1 MRRTR
6 DRLRTGLVVRYAS
19 GELAVSGFVA
29 VTGLVLVFYMTDSL
43 GIPVALAGL
52 TITIAKLW
60 DVLVDPLIGSL
71 SDRALA
77 ATGSRR
83 GFMRVAI
90 IALPVFFV
98 VTFAVPDGLGPLVSA
113 AWVLVAFLLASTA
126 FSLFQVPYTVLPA
139 ELVAGYD
146 DRTRLISIRV
156 IGGAFAVLLLNAGGP
171 ALRSLAGDDVA
182 LGYILLAAGS
192 GFVFAI
198 GMAIVSGI
206 ERAGRGASTP
216 APPVTSAYAQLAT
229 PRDSLGVKFRRSW
242 GTLRTSQPFRTLL
255 PAFVFITISTG
266 MALAAAQYLAT
277 WVLGGRDLVAFIAIS
292 FIAPALVVAPVWGGI
307 ARRIGKERTFVIAIV
322 LFAASVLC
330 VLPAVWWPGPWIYAP
345 IAVSG
350 VAFAGLRAMPLAML
364 PDVISHDARRNGAGR
379 GGAFGG
385 IWTAA
390 EGLGLTVG
398 ATIVTAILA
407 VTGYTES
414 VDGGNAAQT
423 PLALL
428 GIVVS
433 SSLVPALITL
443 LALIPLARYPLRRG
457 DADANHSPLSLIP
470 GVPPS
475 RAPLPDTIGR

>member
-1 MRRTR
+1 MRRSR
-6 DRLRTGLVVRYAS
+6 ERLRTGLVVRYAT
-19 GELAVSGFVA
+19 GELAVSGFIA

-83 GFMRVAI
+83 GFMRAAM
-90 IALPVFFV
+90 IALPVLFV

-113 AWVLVAFLLASTA
+113 AWVLAAFLLASTA

-171 ALRSLAGDDVA
+171 ALRGLAGDDVA

-192 GFVFAI
+192 GLVFAI
-198 GMAIVSGI
+198 GIAVVSGI
-206 ERAGRGASTP
+206 ERAARGARPP
-216 APPVTSAYAQLAT
+216 AAPVTSAYSQLAR
-229 PRDSLGVKFRRSW
+229 PRDSVGVKLRRSW
-242 GTLRTSQPFRTLL
+242 GTLRSSQPFRALL
-255 PAFVFITISTG
+255 PAFIFITISTG

-277 WVLGGRDLVAFIAIS
+277 WVLGDRDLVTFVAIS
-292 FIAPALVVAPVWGGI
+292 FIAPALVVAPVWGAI
-307 ARRIGKERTFVIAIV
+307 ARGIGKERTFGIAIV
-322 LFAASVLC
+322 LFAVSVLC
-330 VLPAVWWPGPWIYAP
+330 VLPSVWSPGGWILVP

-350 VAFAGLRAMPLAML
+350 VAFAGLRAMPLSML

-390 EGLGLTVG
+390 EGLGLTLG
-398 ATIVTAILA
+398 ATLVTVVLA

-414 VDGGNAAQT
+414 VVGELTVQT
-423 PLALL
+423 PLALF
-428 GIVVS
+428 GIVAS
-433 SSLVPALITL
+433 SSLIPAVITVI
-443 LALIPLARYPLRRG
+443 ALIPLARYPLRRS
-457 DADANHSPLSLIP
+457 DADVNEAPLSLIP
-470 GVPPS
+470 GVPPPLP
-475 RAPLPDTIGR
+475 PLPDTIGR